1 MAKPLYDQLA
11 EATFYDLEHRRRA
24 DAPTFPAHEPGFVL
38 SLHRRHEPG
47 LSERRTSASALV
59 TMTEHSGTHIDAL
72 CHQAE
77 DMRLYG
83 GVEVDPS
90 VQTPNG
96 FTVLGADAIPPLHAR
111 GLLLDLPALGPVPE
125 NVPAEQLARCADAQ
139 GTEPRPG
146 DVVLVRTGNG
156 AHWHNRDRYEAGP
169 GMASSASW
177 WLAER
182 RPLAVGADNLAWDLP
197 GYRDPE
203 LGCTLAGHVVLIVR
217 SGIYIL
223 ENLMLEGLATDG
235 VREFTFLCLPPKLGG
250 GTGAPARPV
259 AIV

>member
-1 MAKPLYDQLA
+1 VAKRLYDQLA
-11 EATFYDLEHRRRA
+11 EATFYDLEHPRRVG
-24 DAPTFPAHEPGFVL
+24 APTFPAHEPGFVL

-77 DMRLYG
+77 DMRLHG

-96 FTVLGADAIPPLHAR
+96 FTVLGADTIPPLHAR
-111 GLLLDLPALGPVPE
+111 GLLLDLPARGPVPDR
-125 NVPAEQLARCADAQ
+125 VPAELLASCANAQ

-156 AHWHNRDRYEAGP
+156 AHWDDRGRYEAGP
-169 GMASSASW
+169 GIATSASR

-197 GYRDPE
+197 GYRDPG
-203 LGCTLAGHVVLIVR
+203 LGCELAGHLVLIVR
-217 SGIYIL
+217 SGVYIL
-223 ENLMLEGLATDG
+223 ENLMLEALALDG
-235 VREFTFLCLPPKLGG
+235 VREFTFVCLPPKLAG